1 MSKWQCYRKI
11 NTGMRSKRMQM
22 LTCTLAKVKYDC
34 LRFISV
40 HYLYNWTLC
49 IFFMT
54 VEAWLVHFSL
64 WFDLIKRLSLDA
76 WSFLW
81 VLLYDVRDI
90 HFRLR
95 FQRPLCQYE
104 IQWRKGPYIKY
115 IQGNWHK
122 FCLQLLWVLVQF
134 CFSAQASMPRDTNY
148 TYEISLPNDI

>member
-11 NTGMRSKRMQM
+11 NTGMRSERCWLVHWQKSNMIVSDLSQ
-22 LTCTLAKVKYDC
+22 
-34 LRFISV
+34 FIIYITE
-40 HYLYNWTLC
+40 HCMFY
-49 IFFMT
+49 MT

-95 FQRPLCQYE
+95 SQRPLCQYE